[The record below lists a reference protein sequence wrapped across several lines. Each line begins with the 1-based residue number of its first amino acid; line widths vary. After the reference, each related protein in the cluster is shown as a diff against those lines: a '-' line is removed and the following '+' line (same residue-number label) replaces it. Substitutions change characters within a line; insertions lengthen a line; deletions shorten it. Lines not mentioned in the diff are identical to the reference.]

1 MIIIIETVIY
11 KVFILT
17 NIEPRSH
24 QYSDLIEES
33 LEQWEL
39 QLM

>member
-1 MIIIIETVIY
+1 MIIIIETIIY

-24 QYSDLIEES
+24 RHSNLMEES
-33 LEQWEL
+33 LWL
-39 QLM
+39 